1 MRLYVATIMKYL
13 VANPIRS
20 RMDIV
25 TLKLNFNGDWVQF
38 IRAWALR
45 EPSLVTRYYAR
56 PRRLRMLKVVG
67 GYKYLPKRCIR
78 YLRPTEIAKWK
89 PAALKDIA
97 ASLVKVVR
105 SGKRRDY
112 QRFSKT
118 ARNLRGIGQ
127 YSMEHLLRTALLMM
141 NKRHPSP
148 KYVVMGSGASR
159 RKYDIFRLHGI
170 TNMAQFNACA
180 RAMGYMHPIDAGE
193 LAYAMCMI
201 ADP

>member
-1 MRLYVATIMKYL
+1 MQLYVATIMKYI
-13 VANPIRS
+13 VANPICS
-20 RMDIV
+20 RMDV
-25 TLKLNFNGDWVQF
+25 ATLKRHFNGDWVQF

-45 EPSLVTRYYAR
+45 EPSLVTQYYAR

-67 GYKYLPKRCIR
+67 GYKYLPNRCIR
-78 YLRPTEIAKWK
+78 YLRPTEIAKWG
-89 PAALKDIA
+89 PTTLNNVA
-97 ASLVKVVR
+97 ASLVKVVQ

-127 YSMEHLLRTALLMM
+127 YCTEHLLRTALLMV

-159 RKYDIFRLHGI
+159 RKYDIFKRHGI
-170 TNMAQFNACA
+170 TNMAQFNSCA
-180 RAMGYMHPIDAGE
+180 RAMGYMHRIDAGE

-201 ADP
+201 ADH